1 MISQEIGV
9 VKTPNVDSVAETPN
23 SAVMSVDKTPNYDD
37 LLPAPLVQGDLFIC
51 DVADAVIKDI
61 DAEIEHPFFALSKKP
76 PTTVL
81 EYRNGDK
88 WLRITPSAVG
98 QATIYDKDILV
109 YAISQLMAKLNR
121 GEKVTRRIRLNSREC
136 LQFIKRGTAGKDY
149 TALIA
154 ALDRLQGMTIRTNIR
169 HDDEEDMPSFSLIDG
184 SNVKRKFGLNGRLI
198 YCDILLSEWVFDA
211 IRDKAVL
218 TLSPDYFE
226 IDTPTAKRI
235 YELARKHCGQKDQ
248 QTLYLETLFK
258 KSGASG
264 VRHRNTAYN
273 KYLAAFRTFRLA
285 VREIAEA
292 NNLPDYSMIYVDGVT
307 VDEDGNEKPDPQ
319 KDKVIFSNRDD
330 MPKCKPAGANE
341 DKSILARLD
350 PDINEKAR
358 KIAQGWDMHY
368 VKDCFAAWWA
378 KQGKPDVKNPDA
390 LFLTFCK
397 TWQQKRGRP

>member
-1 MISQEIGV
+1 MFPHCFSV
-9 VKTPNVDSVAETPN
+9 LKTPKLDSVPKTPNSPSMTVPETPN
-23 SAVMSVDKTPNYDD
+23 VDD
-37 LLPAPLVQGDLFIC
+37 LLPAPLLQGDLFIC

-76 PTTVL
+76 PTAVL

-88 WLRITPSAVG
+88 WLRITPSVVG

-109 YAISQLMAKLNR
+109 YAISQVMAKLNR
-121 GEKVTRRIRLNSREC
+121 GEKVSRRVRLNSREC

-169 HDDEEDMPSFSLIDG
+169 HDDEEENPSFNLIDG
-184 SNVKRKFGLNGRLI
+184 SNVRRKFGLDGRLI

-218 TLSPDYFE
+218 TLSPKYFE
-226 IDTPTAKRI
+226 IDTPTAKRV
-235 YELARKHCGQKDQ
+235 YELARKHCGQQVKQ
-248 QTLYLETLFK
+248 ALYLETLFK

-264 VRHRNTAYN
+264 VRHRNTAYA
-273 KYLAAFRTFRLA
+273 KYLAAFRKFRLA
-285 VREIAEA
+285 VREIAEK
-292 NNLPDYSMIYVDGVT
+292 NDLPDYSMIYVEGVAIDKDGK
-307 VDEDGNEKPDPQ
+307 EKPDPQ
-319 KDKVIFSNRDD
+319 NDKVIFSNRNT
-330 MPKCKPAGANE
+330 MPKCKPATTKA
-341 DKSILARLD
+341 DRSILARLD

-358 KIAQGWDMHY
+358 KIAKGWDMHY

-378 KQGKPDVKNPDA
+378 KQGKPEVKNPDA

-397 TWQQKRGRP
+397 TWQEKRGRP